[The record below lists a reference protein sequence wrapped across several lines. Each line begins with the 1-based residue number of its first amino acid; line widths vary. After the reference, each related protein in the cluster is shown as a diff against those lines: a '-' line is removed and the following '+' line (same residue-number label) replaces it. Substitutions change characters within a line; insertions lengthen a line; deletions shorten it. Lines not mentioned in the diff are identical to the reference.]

1 MDLTER
7 LRDYLQTQTNLPVY
21 IGFLIPD
28 EELGLVEAAGSSVIA
43 EDYSGNQT
51 WRVNYAITLRS
62 DDPEAANAQLYA
74 INKALN
80 GLDDLESN
88 EKAFTFIKL
97 TITSAPN
104 LQQQGTDGL
113 SVYGLDF
120 YVEIDKKRKGDN

>member
-7 LRDYLQTQTNLPVY
+7 LRDYLQTQTSLPVY

-80 GLDDLESN
+80 GLEDR
-88 EKAFTFIKL
+88 K
-97 TITSAPN
+97 
-104 LQQQGTDGL
+104 
-113 SVYGLDF
+113 SV
-120 YVEIDKKRKGDN
+120 V